1 MDKNDIILS
10 VCFVSFLL
18 ILLFGFLFFML
29 IWQRKRSNL
38 FIVERERMQVIFNEQ
53 LLHSQLEAQEQ
64 TFNIISQEIHDNVG
78 QILSLAKVQLN
89 IIEQGEVLDR
99 TLLSD
104 VKESVSKAMA
114 DLRDIAKSLNS
125 ERIKQASLT
134 ETISH
139 ELARIHRSGLML
151 TNMQITG
158 KEQTLQ
164 DQKKLI
170 LYRIIQEALQ
180 NILNHSKATNIDLQ
194 FDYKPDFLHIQ
205 IADNGK
211 GFDSNLPN
219 RNDGLGLQNMVNRA
233 ALIGGSAHINSI
245 INSGTTITIITP
257 YA

>member
-38 FIVERERMQVIFNEQ
+38 FIVEKERMQIFFNEQ
-53 LLHSQLEAQEQ
+53 LLHSQLEAQEH

-89 IIEQGEVLDR
+89 ILEQGEVLDR

-104 VKESVSKAMA
+104 VKESVSKAMT

-158 KEQTLQ
+158 KEQMLQ

-180 NILNHSKATNIDLQ
+180 NILKHSKAKNIDLQ

-211 GFDSNLPN
+211 GFDNNLPN
-219 RNDGLGLQNMVNRA
+219 RKDGLGLQNMVNRA
-233 ALIGGSAHINSI
+233 ALIGGSAHISSI
-245 INSGTTITIITP
+245 INKGTTITIITP